1 MISRS
6 SHCSSVFAHTNASSL
21 PLWASSSSSSPRF
34 PPRPS
39 PSSSRSSTARSASLS
54 PLSLPSFV
62 SIVPKVPFS
71 SRVSFALPFASLL
84 LASRS
89 SPYYYYYY
97 HHRYSSF
104 SFCFSVAL
112 SCSIY
117 IAWFVNNDECI
128 PTVAFRFDIFPQN
141 SFSPHNKDIRRALF
155 SDEETSAP
163 RLKWAATM
171 ILEETDDE
179 ERVCLAVK
187 KGAS

>member
-21 PLWASSSSSSPRF
+21 PLLASSSSSSPRF

-89 SPYYYYYY
+89 SPYYYYYR
-97 HHRYSSF
+97 HSLFFVFVLLF
-104 SFCFSVAL
+104 SRTFILFISRGLSTRTSGFQLSISVL
-112 SCSIY
+112 I
-117 IAWFVNNDECI
+117 
-128 PTVAFRFDIFPQN
+128 
-141 SFSPHNKDIRRALF
+141 FSPKTPFHLIIKI
-155 SDEETSAP
+155 
-163 RLKWAATM
+163 
-171 ILEETDDE
+171 
-179 ERVCLAVK
+179 
-187 KGAS
+187 

>member
-21 PLWASSSSSSPRF
+21 PLLASSSSSSPRF

-62 SIVPKVPFS
+62 STVPKVPFS

-84 LASRS
+84 LSSRS
-89 SPYYYYYY
+89 SPYYYY

-117 IAWFVNNDECI
+117 IALFIKNDERI
-128 PTVAFRFDIFPQN
+128 LTVAFRFDIFPHN
-141 SFSPHNKDIRRALF
+141 SFFNKDIRRALF
-155 SDEETSAP
+155 SDEETSEP

>member
-21 PLWASSSSSSPRF
+21 PLLASSSSSSPRF

-84 LASRS
+84 LSSRS
-89 SPYYYYYY
+89 SPYYYH

-117 IAWFVNNDECI
+117 IAWFLNKDEWI
-128 PTVAFRFDIFPQN
+128 LTVYFRLI
-141 SFSPHNKDIRRALF
+141 FSPKLLFTSYKDTRRALF

-171 ILEETDDE
+171 MLEETDDE
-179 ERVCLAVK
+179 ERACLAVK

>member
-21 PLWASSSSSSPRF
+21 PLLASSSSSSPRF

-62 SIVPKVPFS
+62 STVPKVPFS

-84 LASRS
+84 LSSRS
-89 SPYYYYYY
+89 SPYYYY

-117 IAWFVNNDECI
+117 IALFIKNDERI
-128 PTVAFRFDIFPQN
+128 LTVAFRFDIFLN
-141 SFSPHNKDIRRALF
+141 SFLPHNKDIRRALF

-163 RLKWAATM
+163 RQKWAATM
-171 ILEETDDE
+171 ILVTDDE